1 MEFLAPAGLALAGLS
16 VPLVALYFLRVR
28 RHRVVVS
35 SLLPW
40 HALQKSERLA
50 SPFQRFRRHL
60 LLLLQLLALLLVTL
74 ALARPAIEGRTSGAR
89 SVVLVV
95 DTSAS
100 MGATDVRPHRLGAA
114 VADARAALATLGPD
128 DEAMLVEAGPRT
140 QVRVPFTRDLAQVGL
155 ALDRLVATEAEG
167 ELRPA
172 VQLATSLARSRPG
185 LEVVVLSDGGPGDLQ
200 GVSTGSADVRYA
212 RVGTHGTN
220 AGITALDL
228 RRSPVNDLDRQ
239 LFVTVHQFGPKVA
252 DGTVEVYV
260 EGALL
265 AVRTEALPPG
275 EPVSMVFDVPGA
287 ARGSLR
293 VRLAMPGDALAA
305 DDQAWAVLAPPAS
318 RRVLLAGAEPMAA
331 RALAADP
338 RVTLVRVPLEQVTP
352 ELLDSV
358 DAALFAGA
366 VPDAAAGRPYAVLG
380 PFPGSPVTF
389 GPTLDGPRIL
399 EWQRTHPVLR
409 FVGLEGATVGRA
421 HTVTDPGGL
430 VPIVASDVGPLVLAG
445 ERSGARVVALAFDPY
460 ATDLPL
466 RVAWP
471 VFLLNTV
478 GWLTEGTDAGGE
490 ARLLR
495 TGQAWTRTL
504 SDATVDTARVDGPA
518 GGRDLTVSDG
528 VIRVTD
534 TDRAGVYTVRSGPV
548 TTSFAANLLSERE
561 SRIAPRPTLDLD
573 QGTIA
578 VAEASVAPGR
588 RELWRPLAAAALA
601 MICLEWFAWNR
612 RKVA

>member
-16 VPLVALYFLRVR
+16 LPLVALYFLRVR
-28 RHRVVVS
+28 RRRVVVS

-50 SPFQRFRRHL
+50 SPFQKFRRHL
-60 LLLLQLLALLLVTL
+60 LLLLQLLALLLVAL
-74 ALARPAIEGRTSGAR
+74 ALARPAIEGRTGGTR

-100 MGATDVRPHRLGAA
+100 MGAVDARPHRLAAA
-114 VADARAALATLGPD
+114 VAEARSVLAGLGPD

-155 ALDRLVATEAEG
+155 ALDRLEPTQAEG

-200 GVSTGSADVRYA
+200 GVAPGTADVSYR
-212 RVGTHGTN
+212 RVGTSGEN

-239 LFVTVHQFGPKVA
+239 LFLTLHQYGTRTT

-260 EGALL
+260 GDTLL
-265 AVRTEALPPG
+265 AVRTEPLPPG
-275 EPVSMVFDVPGA
+275 EPVSLVFDVPGA
-287 ARGSLR
+287 ARGALR
-293 VRLAMPGDALAA
+293 VRLAMPGDQLAA
-305 DDQAWAVLAPPAS
+305 DDEAWAVLAPPAS
-318 RRVLLAGAEPMAA
+318 RRVLLAGSEPMVA

-338 RVTLVRVPLEQVTP
+338 RVTLVRAPLEQVNAA
-352 ELLDSV
+352 LLDTV

-366 VPDAAAGRPYAVLG
+366 VPDAAEGRPYAVLG
-380 PFPGSPVTF
+380 PYPGSPLGF
-389 GPTLDGPRIL
+389 GPTADVPRIL
-399 EWQRTHPVLR
+399 DWQRTHPLLR
-409 FVGLEGATVGRA
+409 FVGMDGVTVGRA
-421 HTVTDPGGL
+421 TTVTDAGGL
-430 VPIVASDVGPLVLAG
+430 VPIVEADTGPLILAG
-445 ERSGARVVALAFDPY
+445 ERSGGRVVALAFDPY

-466 RVAWP
+466 RVGWP

-478 GWLTEGTDAGGE
+478 GWLTEGTDAGSD

-495 TGQAWTRTL
+495 TGQVWTRTV
-504 SDATVDTARVDGPA
+504 SDDTVTAARVKGPEGA
-518 GGRDLTVSDG
+518 RDLVVGDG

-534 TDRAGVYTVRSGPV
+534 TDRAGIYEVSAGPV
-548 TTSFAANLLSERE
+548 ATSFAANLLSEQE
-561 SRIAPRPTLDLD
+561 SRIAPRPTLDLEEA
-573 QGTIA
+573 TVE
-578 VAEASVAPGR
+578 VAEASLAPGR
-588 RELWRPLAAAALA
+588 RELWRPLAMAALA
-601 MICLEWFAWNR
+601 LICLEWFAWNR